1 MKGKYTPGS
10 EWIYLKF
17 YMSRSFSDKILTDEI
32 FKIIKYVEKEDYI
45 EKFFFIRY
53 SDPYYHIRLR
63 IKLKNINSINLILN
77 LFQNRLKKYIEND
90 IIWRIQMDTYEQ
102 ELQRY
107 NKKLM
112 DITESLFYIDS
123 EYCIKM
129 LKIINKSEIEDYK
142 WKISLISVNS
152 YLSFFCKSL
161 EDKLKIISSMSE
173 SFRYEFGYNINNSKI
188 LNELYRDKRKF
199 VENIVSG
206 SKLLNDDPIM
216 KKLINLL
223 KKRDSEIKI
232 SIEILKNICLRE
244 KINFEQYIFS
254 YIHMNINRMIP
265 TNNRVH
271 ELLLYD
277 YIRRFYESEIAK
289 NKYMILTSNQCKV
302 KV

>member
-10 EWIYLKF
+10 EWVYLKF
-17 YMSRSFSDKILTDEI
+17 YVSRSFSDKVLTDDI
-32 FKIIKYVEKEDYI
+32 FKIIKYIKKENYI

-63 IKLKNINSINLILN
+63 IKLKNVNSINLILN

-90 IIWRIQMDTYEQ
+90 IIWKIQMDTYEQ
-102 ELQRY
+102 ELERY
-107 NKKLM
+107 NEKLM
-112 DITESLFYIDS
+112 DITESLFCVDS

-142 WKISLISVNS
+142 WKISLISVDS
-152 YLSFFCKSL
+152 YLSFFCKNP

-199 VENIVSG
+199 VEDIIDE
-206 SKLLNDDPIM
+206 SKRLLNDDPIM
-216 KKLINLL
+216 KKLIILL
-223 KKRDSEIKI
+223 KKRDSELKKT
-232 SIEILKNICLRE
+232 IEILKNICLKE
-244 KINFEQYIFS
+244 EINFEKYIFS

-265 TNNRVH
+265 TNNRAH

-277 YIRRFYESEIAK
+277 YVKRFYESKIAK
-289 NKYMILTSNQCKV
+289 NKYMILSSDKV
-302 KV
+302 